1 MVKLATTLMGQG
13 AELMSAEQVRSLLA
27 ALLHLADAS
36 FSSSMRLELVA
47 HIFQSFGELS
57 ARREPDSLIEH
68 IRPHGLALTRLLL
81 RILKSSMEPAG
92 WPLHGCAAKFLIP
105 VLDRLL
111 TRDELLHW
119 GPLLHTQ
126 MKAVLALEERDEMGR
141 LSVHTAN
148 LRCDLF
154 EAWTALV
161 HVMRG
166 DFIGGLWDCIDAIEW
181 RMARDY
187 GKPTVTPLSL
197 QHDSMM
203 KAMLDAESIEQK
215 DEKRDQLDD
224 DAQVHSGD
232 NEQKEHEGSDE
243 KKEPEEAEEEKET
256 EGNKVDAREEEEAE
270 EKKETP
276 DEEQAVASMTAA
288 AEADAGQTAVEDEDE
303 FINDDV
309 PYWRRYDRDV
319 RESSEDEDMAQDQR
333 RERDKVPLGQ
343 CTSGQNREP
352 TLCSIDSE
360 CRN

>member
-36 FSSSMRLELVA
+36 FSSAMYLELVA

-57 ARREPDSLIEH
+57 VRRKSDSLIEH
-68 IRPHGLALTRLLL
+68 IRPHGPALTCFLM
-81 RILKSSMEPAG
+81 RILKSSTEPVS

-105 VLDRLL
+105 ILNHLL

-119 GPLLHTQ
+119 GPLLHAQ
-126 MKAVLALEERDEMGR
+126 LKAVLAFEERDDMGR
-141 LSVHTAN
+141 LSVHTTN
-148 LRCDLF
+148 LRCDVF

-166 DFIGGLWDCIDAIEW
+166 DFIGGLWDCVEAIER
-181 RMARDY
+181 RMAPDY
-187 GKPTVTPLSL
+187 WKPTVTPLSL
-197 QHDSMM
+197 QQDLML
-203 KAMLDAESIEQK
+203 KAMGPIGIEQK
-215 DEKRDQLDD
+215 DEQHDAQGD
-224 DAQVHSGD
+224 DAHAPSDDKQQ
-232 NEQKEHEGSDE
+232 NKQEGSGE
-243 KKEPEEAEEEKET
+243 KENTEEAKQDKKT
-256 EGNKVDAREEEEAE
+256 GDHKTDACSQGQEEAE
-270 EKKETP
+270 EKKQAM
-276 DEEQAVASMTAA
+276 DEEQAAAPMPAA
-288 AEADAGQTAVEDEDE
+288 AESEADQSDAEDE